1 MDMSDESRS
10 QDGMEARVAH
20 LEANVAAMMLDVSM
34 MKTDVAV
41 LRTDV
46 GVMKLD
52 VGVLKSTS
60 ATKGDVSE
68 AKAAIVM
75 WVTTA
80 IFLSQLVPE
89 LIRLSRSLL

>member
-1 MDMSDESRS
+1 MEMSDESRS
-10 QDGMEARVAH
+10 QDGMEARVAN
-20 LEANVAAMMLDVSM
+20 LEANVAAMMIDVSV

-46 GVMKLD
+46 GV
-52 VGVLKSTS
+52 LKKTS

-68 AKAAIVM
+68 AKAAIIM

-80 IFLSQLVPE
+80 VFLSQLIPE
-89 LIRLSRSLL
+89 LIRLSRSLF